1 MPSERL
7 KLSLTNP
14 RIRKYLSALPDRT
27 EGVSKNLITGE
38 KWKSHPLFQ
47 PPQIS
52 IRHIDFWTGAVI
64 GLDDSLY
71 YFFIQSFF
79 FVNTVLIK

>member
-1 MPSERL
+1 MPSEHF

-14 RIRKYLSALPDRT
+14 RISQYLSALPDRT
-27 EGVSKNLITGE
+27 EGVSKNLTTGE

-52 IRHIDFWTGAVI
+52 IRNIDFWTGDVV

-71 YFFIQSFF
+71 YFLIQSFF
-79 FVNTVLIK
+79 L